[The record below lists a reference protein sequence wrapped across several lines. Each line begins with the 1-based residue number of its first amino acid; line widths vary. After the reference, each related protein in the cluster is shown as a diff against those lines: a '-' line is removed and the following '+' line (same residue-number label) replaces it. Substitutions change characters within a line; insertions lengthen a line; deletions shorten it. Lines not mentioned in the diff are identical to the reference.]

1 MASCCSKENGE
12 EQKGFA
18 RVKSSALGNKLKLA
32 TFVCLGA
39 AVIGCET
46 ARVIIEPKPQ
56 ADFSQFHSFAV
67 LPVIVP
73 ENAKDN
79 ERVAKLAQ
87 MATDT
92 ANVHFIVRGY
102 REEPTNSADL
112 LIEIEGQAKSRN
124 LRGNA
129 SVTHV
134 QTAYGS
140 VPVAG
145 SFEDDATNDERSV
158 RVRAYDART
167 RELLWTGAAIKVTAV
182 AARPKDVEKA
192 VRRIVERFPIAVAA
206 TNQP

>member
-1 MASCCSKENGE
+1 MASYCSKKNE
-12 EQKGFA
+12 EGRKTFH
-18 RVKSSALGNKLKLA
+18 RVKPSTLWNKLKLA

-46 ARVIIEPKPQ
+46 ARVIIEPKPE

-87 MATDT
+87 TATDT

-112 LIEIEGQAKSRN
+112 LIEIEGQAKARSRT
-124 LRGNA
+124 GSA
-129 SVTHV
+129 SVTRV

-145 SFEDDATNDERSV
+145 SFEDDVTNDERSV

-192 VRRIVERFPIAVAA
+192 VRRIVDRFPIAVAA